1 MSSYLSDFDHTKL
14 DTHIF
19 PGGVVIE
26 TVTVSDPSAGLRR
39 VQKTKVWRVERA
51 LGRGGYGEVRLE
63 ICAEDNKRRAVKR
76 IWTSGSNLKKE
87 YERELKALLE
97 FSKPKYKEAAVFVE
111 FFGWFED
118 TDSVYLA
125 MEYVPLGDLEDNVPP
140 KAGAIMELEIRDIT
154 SQILEGLKIMHQE
167 AFVHRDLKP
176 KACLCSSSWIS
187 ANSTFRMSSY
197 SVALL
202 NGG

>member
-1 MSSYLSDFDHTKL
+1 MSYLSDFDHTKL
-14 DTHIF
+14 DAHIF
-19 PGGVVIE
+19 PDGVVVE
-26 TVTVSDPSAGLRR
+26 TVTVSDTSAGLRK
-39 VQKTKVWRVERA
+39 VQKTKVWKVERA

-63 ICAEDNKRRAVKR
+63 TCAEDNKKRAVKR

-118 TDSVYLA
+118 TESVYLV

-140 KAGAIMELEIRDIT
+140 KAGAIKEPEIRDIT
-154 SQILEGLKIMHQE
+154 VQILEGLKIMHQE

-176 KACLCSSSWIS
+176 KVGL
-187 ANSTFRMSSY
+187 RY
-197 SVALL
+197 P
-202 NGG
+202 